1 MMAETGSPDCGVSLA
16 VDTEVITMWL
26 LPLTITL
33 RIRKTRNGWSATLR
47 VNLIY

>member
-1 MMAETGSPDCGVSLA
+1 MLAEMGSPDCGDSL
-16 VDTEVITMWL
+16 VLDTEVIAMWFW
-26 LPLTITL
+26 PLTITL